1 MDTTLLLGMT
11 KNGLTPELINDID
24 FLDAML
30 DYVNQDV
37 DDAFEKNPVA
47 PMYIKPAAASK
58 NPYL

>member
-11 KNGLTPELINDID
+11 ENGLTPELINDID

-30 DYVNQDV
+30 DYVNHDV
-37 DDAFEKNPVA
+37 DESFEKNPVP
-47 PMYIKPAAASK
+47 PMYIKTVAVSK